1 MKFKRIHINIE
12 RQIFLEDRTI
22 GVMKIAHEYLDTD
35 LKTWRA
41 HEYDPQGHFV
51 CYTMEPAVRKGPKVP
66 GKTAIPAGTYD
77 CVVNFSKRFQKPLPL
92 IMNVP
97 SFSGVRI
104 HGGNRPENT
113 QGCVLAAF
121 NHDQK
126 SNVIFGNATSK
137 VIEYMMEDYGEAII
151 TITNK
156 R

>member
-12 RQIFLEDRTI
+12 RKIFLSDRTI
-22 GVMKIAHEYLDTD
+22 GWMKIAHEYLDTD
-35 LKTWRA
+35 LKTWRSR
-41 HEYDPQGHFV
+41 EYDPQGHFV
-51 CYTMEPAVRKGPKVP
+51 CYTMEPTVRTGPKVP

-77 CVVNFSKRFQKPLPL
+77 CIVNFSKRFQKPLPL
-92 IMNVP
+92 LVNVP
-97 SFSGVRI
+97 GFSGVRI

-113 QGCVLAAF
+113 QGCLLAAF
-121 NHDQK
+121 NHDPK